1 MQPMTGGSMTTPG
14 ERRWRALAVL
24 AIADFVFVM
33 DGLVVGV
40 ALPSIQ
46 RRFGLPGDH
55 LQWIVNA
62 YTIALA
68 GFLLLGGRLGDVY
81 GRRRTFNSGFAVF
94 GLASLIAGISPS
106 ALILI
111 AARAGQGVGAALAT
125 AAAFSLVTT
134 VFEEGRE
141 RSRAFGML
149 SIVGSLGV
157 VAGAALGGFFTF
169 TLGWE
174 SVFLIN
180 VPVTVAA
187 LAGSFL
193 VIPES
198 RDQKAARH
206 LDLRGAVFITAAL
219 TSLVAAITLLD
230 GESAPPYPISLIVAA
245 IILFIAF
252 LWSQQRARSPLVP
265 SSFFSRTG
273 VLGADVTA
281 AFLPSGLGTCLF
293 VGTLYLQNVM
303 GYNALE
309 AGLTFLPLAT
319 ALTTFSPLVPIL
331 VARVGTRTVT
341 ASGFAIQGLGLL
353 SLAFSVSPRAS
364 MVTDIL
370 PGFIAVGVGAV
381 TAYIPVADH
390 AMQRVG
396 TMSGLASGIFNASQ
410 HFGNA
415 IGIAILASV
424 AALVTANRV
433 SAGLSRRLAEA
444 EGLEAAFAAGAGLL
458 ALGCVVAVGLLHDA
472 ERERE
477 SLERSRSK

>member
-1 MQPMTGGSMTTPG
+1 MTTLG

-24 AIADFVFVM
+24 AAADFLFVM

-46 RRFGLPGDH
+46 RRFALPEDQ

-68 GFLLLGGRLGDVY
+68 GFLLLGGRLGDVF
-81 GRRRTFNSGFAVF
+81 GRRRAFNTGFGIF
-94 GLASLIAGISPS
+94 GLASLLGGLSPS
-106 ALILI
+106 ASILI
-111 AARAGQGVGAALAT
+111 AARAAQGLGAALAT

-141 RSRAFGML
+141 RSRAFGIL

-157 VAGAALGGFFTF
+157 VAGAALGGVLTF
-169 TLGWE
+169 TWGWE

-180 VPVTVAA
+180 VPVAAAA
-187 LAGSFL
+187 LGGSL
-193 VIPES
+193 VMVPES
-198 RDQKAARH
+198 RDQNAPRN
-206 LDLRGAVFITAAL
+206 LDLRGAVFITASL

-230 GESAPPYPISLIVAA
+230 HESESYTVSLVVAA
-245 IILFIAF
+245 TVLLIGF
-252 LWSQQRARSPLVP
+252 LWSQRRAHSPLVP
-265 SSFFSRTG
+265 SNFGRTD

-281 AFLPSGLGTCLF
+281 AFLPTGLGTCLF
-293 VGTLYLQNVM
+293 VGTLYLQNAM

-309 AGLTFLPLAT
+309 AGLTFLPLAA
-319 ALTTFSPLVPIL
+319 ALTAFSPLVPVL
-331 VARVGTRTVT
+331 VSHKGPRTVS

-353 SLAFSVSPRAS
+353 SLAFSVSPSAS
-364 MVTDIL
+364 IWTDIV

-396 TMSGLASGIFNASQ
+396 TMSGIASGIFNASQ
-410 HFGNA
+410 HLGNA

-424 AALVTANRV
+424 SAWVTGSRAA
-433 SAGLSRRLAEA
+433 AGLPRQVAEA
-444 EGLEAAFAAGAGLL
+444 EGLEAAFFVGAGLL
-458 ALGCVVAVGLLHDA
+458 ALGCLVAIGLLHGG
-472 ERERE
+472 EGKPE
-477 SLERSRSK
+477 SAPEPESA

>member
-1 MQPMTGGSMTTPG
+1 MTNPG
-14 ERRWRALAVL
+14 QQRWRALAVL
-24 AIADFVFVM
+24 ATADFVFVM

-46 RRFGLPGDH
+46 RRFGLPEGQ
-55 LQWIVNA
+55 LQWIVSA

-81 GRRRTFNSGFAVF
+81 GRRRAFNTGFALF
-94 GLASLIAGISPS
+94 GLASLIAGVSPS
-106 ALILI
+106 AVILI
-111 AARAGQGVGAALAT
+111 AARAGQGLGAALAT

-157 VAGAALGGFFTF
+157 VAGAALGGVLTF
-169 TLGWE
+169 MLGWE

-180 VPVTVAA
+180 VPVAAAA
-187 LAGSFL
+187 LGGSLLL
-193 VIPES
+193 VPES
-198 RDQKAARH
+198 RDQRAARH

-219 TSLVAAITLLD
+219 TLLVAAITLLD
-230 GESAPPYPISLIVAA
+230 GQGSPAYSVSLAVAA

-252 LWSQQRARSPLVP
+252 LWSQRRARSPLVP
-265 SSFFSRTG
+265 PGFFSRTG

-293 VGTLYLQNVM
+293 VGTLYLQNAM

-309 AGLTFLPLAT
+309 AGVTFLPLAA
-319 ALTTFSPLVPIL
+319 ALTAFSPLVPIL
-331 VARVGTRTVT
+331 VSRTGTRTVA

-353 SLAFSVSPRAS
+353 SLTFSVSPTAS
-364 MVTDIL
+364 IWTDVL
-370 PGFIAVGVGAV
+370 PGFIAVGIGAV
-381 TAYIPVADH
+381 TAYIPVADN

-396 TMSGLASGIFNASQ
+396 TRSGLASGIFNASQ

-424 AALVTANRV
+424 AAWVTASRAA
-433 SAGLSRRLAEA
+433 AGLPRRLAAA
-444 EGLEAAFAAGAGLL
+444 EGLEAAFAVGAALV
-458 ALGCVVAVGLLHDA
+458 ALGCVVAVGLLHDG
-472 ERERE
+472 ERENE
-477 SLERSRSK
+477 SAPERSRRE

>member
-1 MQPMTGGSMTTPG
+1 
-14 ERRWRALAVL
+14 
-24 AIADFVFVM
+24 
-33 DGLVVGV
+33 
-40 ALPSIQ
+40 
-46 RRFGLPGDH
+46 
-55 LQWIVNA
+55 
-62 YTIALA
+62 
-68 GFLLLGGRLGDVY
+68 
-81 GRRRTFNSGFAVF
+81 
-94 GLASLIAGISPS
+94 
-106 ALILI
+106 
-111 AARAGQGVGAALAT
+111 
-125 AAAFSLVTT
+125 
-134 VFEEGRE
+134 
-141 RSRAFGML
+141 
-149 SIVGSLGV
+149 
-157 VAGAALGGFFTF
+157 
-169 TLGWE
+169 
-174 SVFLIN
+174 